1 MTLRTV
7 CVGAIGALLI
17 SPALAMPM
25 APSANL
31 QAFNNHRIEK
41 AAWVCDAW
49 GRCYQTYPN
58 YGAGYGAYS
67 GGYGGYG
74 GYYNRGYGGYG
85 GGYYRRGGDWDG
97 GGWGHRDWDGRDWH
111 GGRWGD

>member
-1 MTLRTV
+1 MTLRTI
-7 CVGAIGALLI
+7 CFGAIGALLI
-17 SPALAMPM
+17 SSALAMPM
-25 APSANL
+25 APSASVR
-31 QAFNNHRIEK
+31 AFDGHQIEK

-49 GRCYQTYPN
+49 GRCYHTYPS
-58 YGAGYGAYS
+58 YGGYGRYY

-85 GGYYRRGGDWDG
+85 GGYYRRGHDWDN
-97 GGWGHRDWDGRDWH
+97 GGWGHSDWDGRDWH